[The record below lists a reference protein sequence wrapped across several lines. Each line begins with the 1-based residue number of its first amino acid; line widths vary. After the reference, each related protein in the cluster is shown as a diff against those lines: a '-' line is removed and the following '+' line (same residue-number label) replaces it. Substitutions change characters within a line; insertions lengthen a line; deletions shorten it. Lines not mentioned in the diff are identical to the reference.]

1 MFQIEQAQSL
11 DVVNALQII
20 RQEWQEAA
28 GSSSLLDVEGNLGL
42 LLADV
47 LNHLNLSVDV
57 QVRILGNDLFQ
68 EMKEMLKNPSR
79 N

>member
-1 MFQIEQAQSL
+1 MFQTQQAQSF
-11 DVVNALQII
+11 DVVNALQSI
-20 RQEWQEAA
+20 RQEWQDAA
-28 GSSSLLDVEGNLGL
+28 GSSSLLDVESNLGL

-47 LNHLNLSVDV
+47 LNHLNLSTDV

-68 EMKEMLKNPSR
+68 EMKDLLKNPSR